1 MKIYTIR
8 NNVLNYSNRPFYF
21 ESDEEAKQYVLN
33 VLCSDADRALSNLR
47 ECLDLYCIGEIDFSA
62 GIITNTCSD
71 FICPLSDI
79 WAYVPQDKVP
89 RDSVELRKEIIELK
103 ELFVKLEGS
112 YNSICDT
119 IKKSSFLSKIINLF
133 RKEKK

>member
-62 GIITNTCSD
+62 GIITNTCND

-79 WAYVPQDKVP
+79 WVYVPEEKIP
-89 RDSVELRKEIIELK
+89 RDSQQLHREIKELRELVCKLDSSYVSMRDTLKNNVRGLRKEL
-103 ELFVKLEGS
+103 
-112 YNSICDT
+112 
-119 IKKSSFLSKIINLF
+119 
-133 RKEKK
+133 